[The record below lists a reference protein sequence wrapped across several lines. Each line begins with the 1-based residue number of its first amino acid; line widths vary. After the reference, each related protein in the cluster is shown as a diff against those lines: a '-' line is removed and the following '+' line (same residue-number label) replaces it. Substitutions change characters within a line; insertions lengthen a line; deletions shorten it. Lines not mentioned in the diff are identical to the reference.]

1 MAQVE
6 SVEAVPGL
14 SAAKPVRIAL
24 PLAMAAVATV
34 LAYWAID
41 SSSPALTDLKDDLGF
56 SSTVAGLVFSFF
68 FGGRLL
74 GNFPAARLID
84 RLGPAVTAA
93 AGGATLMAGAVLVAT
108 ATNAPV
114 VLVARLLE
122 GAGVALVINA
132 GLLSIVRARPGAGAA
147 MTMFTFLSTV
157 GGVLGIAFGG
167 GLTEAIG
174 WRSVFVL
181 HFAIGA
187 AALALGLA
195 GRTRGPLQVAATSTT
210 SEAVIEEAPSRDIIT
225 TGLIANFLVFINY
238 SVWAV
243 AMPLYADERFDASP
257 EQISTLLLTM
267 TAGHL
272 VLAYPVGAI
281 IKRWGSIQ
289 CLMIGN
295 AITAASMLLM
305 LTAPSLWMLIPPLAI
320 YSLGQVAASNAA
332 GDFLLQRSGS
342 GGKGVGML
350 RLSCDLGLVLGP
362 AAVGALADIAGFR
375 APFLALPILTTLG
388 AALTLT
394 RLKRGVS

>member
-6 SVEAVPGL
+6 SIEAVAGV
-14 SAAKPVRIAL
+14 SAAKPYRLAL

-41 SSSPALTDLKDDLGF
+41 SSSPALTDLKDDLAF
-56 SSTVAGLVFSFF
+56 SSTIAGLVFSFF

-84 RLGPAVTAA
+84 RVGPATTAA
-93 AGGATLMAGAVLVAT
+93 AGGASLMIGAALAAT

-114 VLVARLLE
+114 ILVARLLE
-122 GAGVALVINA
+122 GAGVAFVINA
-132 GLLSIVRARPGAGAA
+132 ALLSILRARPGAGAA

-157 GGVLGIAFGG
+157 GGVFGIVFGG
-167 GLTEAIG
+167 GLTEAIS
-174 WRSVFVL
+174 WRAVFVL
-181 HFAIGA
+181 HLAIGA
-187 AALALGLA
+187 GVLALGLS
-195 GRTRGPLQVAATSTT
+195 GRNRGPLQIASADHAVQT
-210 SEAVIEEAPSRDIIT
+210 VIENAPPRSLVV
-225 TGLIANFLVFINY
+225 TGLIANFLVFVNY

-267 TAGHL
+267 TIGHL

-281 IKRWGSIQ
+281 IKRYGSIPS
-289 CLMIGN
+289 LMIGN
-295 AITAASMLLM
+295 AITAASMVLV
-305 LTAPSLWMLIPPLAI
+305 LTAPSLWMLVPPLAI

-332 GDFLLQRSGS
+332 GDFLLQRGGR

-362 AAVGALADIAGFR
+362 AAVGALADIAGYR
-375 APFLALPILTTLG
+375 SPFLALPILTVAG
-388 AALTLT
+388 AVLTIG
-394 RLKRGVS
+394 RLKRIPA